1 MDEKLGPLYE
11 SLKAHPSLRRQV
23 FGIPKDRWIKN
34 VTTDTKAATGLYDA
48 LVDAGEIKE
57 SSLNDFLGKIG
68 HGAVVAPAVDPPTK
82 ILLPTPRPA
91 GDPAMDALDPSLTQ
105 HAPSAVQEKPGI
117 IQTFKDT
124 WGGTKQFVEP
134 LIQHGKDI
142 AKGIQRGWAQ
152 GEAIQKA
159 PLTDL
164 ATGSEKV
171 DFKGIAEANRKVKD
185 MGQTGAEADFA
196 TSTGPM
202 DDITDYAKMVLP
214 VVSESIATL
223 IRSGAEEAGVGA
235 ATGAGLG
242 SVVPGV
248 GTVAGAGTG
257 AAAGMAQAGYNME
270 LYASIM
276 DGLEEKG
283 IDTGD
288 EAQLKAAFADKSL
301 MEPILSKANKR
312 AAIIAGVDLVGGAA
326 ANSAGRALRAVEHV
340 SPLGKILSRTAKI
353 AGKADDALTGG
364 TGEAAAQLAT
374 EGKINPQEVALEA
387 LGEAPIAGAI
397 RTGLGVGSQ
406 PPAQLGGIPTQP
418 ADPNDPQF
426 VEAEDV
432 DGNGRKMVRVD
443 SKDKIP
449 PNAQSVTEFSDKAGN
464 KTYAYFE
471 PIETINIDASETTA
485 PQSEGAVGGD
495 VNPDMGIPGLAENQ
509 DVVEGEIPVTEENRA
524 VEEAAPNEPMQHGQK
539 VSGTFY
545 RADSGFVNDREKTAQ
560 DVLDYEADENEN
572 EDAQIAREKIKES
585 GIDLSGVSNRE
596 IVWVTRDRE
605 SAARYGDDVE
615 NLDISDATVIIP
627 DDGDG
632 GMLLLLNRKPN
643 ESPPPTPLPQPTNAG
658 PTPSAPE
665 TEPNGTAG
673 VSAEVVA
680 EEPIVDTG
688 VQSEAGGSEA
698 PGGLKTQAQFVSEGI
713 EKREQILKSEKERI
727 EKAISDKKEGK
738 ITPKEATRTINDA
751 KHQMHL
757 AHREI
762 EGSNS
767 YIKNHHKDLVA
778 GMLNPVYD
786 YSGDPIGYNDN
797 GPIYPEIA
805 TSGYAKA
812 ISEGRITSE
821 KAAEIIKSTGLEVP
835 PDIRPLPP
843 NEPPPPTPLP
853 QQTNPEPAGTDG
865 VSAEVVAQEPI
876 VDSEGVEGDGGV
888 AKSDET
894 ETIQQGYARKAI
906 SDFLKNGGSY
916 QINEGADGVTLSL
929 SEKQVRSANGFKGG
943 ESIIPH
949 PDANIE
955 FTKEELKELRQ
966 IEADK
971 KLGDI
976 DGLEY
981 AKRKRELA
989 NKIFSR
995 ALQEKSS
1002 TQPTPKTPPI
1012 KESAETKLKSAFNKW
1027 KSGEQNL
1034 GAVFDP
1040 KSGYARD
1047 KELLKAIIQ
1056 YAKDKAIQTYDA
1068 FKAMLEE
1075 NGVYDASK
1083 DKDWREVYD
1092 GVVGP
1097 PTSEQPP
1104 GQKQSES
1111 GETKKSRLAE
1121 RAVEGDNSEDF
1132 NDRME
1137 ELGYSYEVAN
1147 RKRSGEIA
1155 KKLIADYGWEKV
1167 LEGIRTGQ
1175 ITGAPA
1181 TRAFGDIIDI
1191 LGAKLNDAKTP
1202 EEFEEALAEQAKL
1215 VREFSLRQTE
1225 LGQGAQATYDVYLEN
1240 DFKFN
1245 LASMVEGYRAAGG
1258 VMDAETMAKF
1268 KGLEQEIKDLTK
1280 KLEENEEAR
1289 QKAEEALVL
1298 NAYTESTERQDKG
1311 APKTSKAIRDL
1322 ADRIEK
1328 KMKLSRPEFI
1338 NSSSPGALAWDAAVD
1353 ALVLAMRGTATV
1365 AEAVEIG
1372 LKKFRE
1378 SEWYKSVSKETQKKA
1393 EDAFALQYAES
1404 KAPEPEYIDNK
1415 VKVTRG
1421 GIAALV
1427 RQGYN
1432 TIDKLTDKVHEMLG
1446 QPELTK
1452 RQVRDAITKYGKTIN
1467 QSKDEIQ
1474 KKVREITRIG
1484 RLVSQLEDARR
1495 KIRPLKSGLQ
1505 RDKLVE
1511 EERRLQRLLNDA
1523 LKELPPTDA
1532 DLSKAIKTALD
1543 GVKSRLKNQIEDLN
1557 AQIAKKERIARSQK
1571 KTAYDAEA
1579 TALKEQ
1585 RDTLQAT
1592 LDDLVGKAEITDEQ
1606 KIKNAL
1612 EAVEKSLAEYQ
1623 RRIDQKDFSSF
1634 QKEPG
1639 PENEELKKARAER
1652 DKLKEEYELLKNGPP
1667 KTKEQIANE
1676 TAIRN
1681 AEASIE
1687 ELDRRIKE
1695 KDFSTKEKGSIP
1707 ESEEL
1712 KTLRAIK
1719 EAKEKELANLK
1730 KEAFPPKSPE
1740 QLKLD
1745 RLQAQLDNLLQGQI
1759 PDSKDKVADS
1769 PEAKALKDQIQKAKE
1784 ALGLVAAKRTQD
1796 EIAYDNTLK
1805 ATKKRLEETE
1815 RRVAQKELDEA
1826 GKKAKQFGPEL
1837 DALRKRQKEAQE
1849 ALEALK
1855 KEAGIIEAEKLAQY
1869 KTRAQEAIDE
1879 YNRRIKEGDFSAK
1892 EKDPLAKL
1900 DAEALKLRAEKI
1912 RAKEDYLKALEHA
1925 RKGQEKWHTNF
1936 VYNVARSMQAIL
1948 ATGEASF
1955 IGIQNAMLVARKIL
1969 FNRKGSAQDFK
1980 DMFFSTIS
1988 PKYSKELIQTIK
2000 AQPWYHELKESGLT
2014 LIDDFLP
2021 ENLQN
2026 EMVHIPLSEKIWKI
2040 VEYPARLLTFGD
2052 MPWQVKKDL
2061 VGDLWKRGNAL
2072 EAIERASN
2080 AFGNNIRVAEFMRG
2094 RDMLLKKGITFEDN
2108 PEAYKELATGINT
2121 MTARTRLG
2129 KGEHITKWLNLLFFS
2144 ARNWASVLKQLP
2156 PLSFYHFGKMT
2167 QGADRARVTIKPQT
2181 IKIAGKS
2188 IKIPGR
2194 SFSVPKEASPIQKM
2208 YMQNFMSWF
2217 ALTAG
2222 LVGTAALI
2230 SHAGDD
2236 DDKDERPIVELDPT
2250 SAAAGK
2256 VRFGDQ
2262 YFDPWGGR
2270 QQQVVFMARIIA
2282 DILMY
2287 YGLTDHSYKTMLSGE
2302 EKTLGESM
2310 YVPTKGELALN
2321 MMRNKASPAAGMF
2334 YDWMGS
2340 VYDADKDERTLNGRE
2355 LDLMENYKD
2364 TFIPM
2369 YWPSVVET
2377 AKEQPAL
2384 TAMFLSGLGSIGMST
2399 QTIKPAEKTTA
2410 QSLEETL
2417 HPGKAEQD
2425 QAKSRL
2431 KKAIESLDVNNAK
2444 RNLEASG
2451 VSLHDLA
2458 KEIADEQ
2465 GPLLKGEKPYVKRTI
2480 EGAALDPTRDDTVYT
2495 KEAGVIPVKEK
2506 LTTYL
2511 PIVRIEAEKLK
2522 NKKKSALRFLNKIKP
2537 KDDLTDYQLYYR
2549 E

>member
-1 MDEKLGPLYE
+1 MEEFRENPRKRLYRSLINSTDNDIKNEFKQFSFNKFE
-11 SLKAHPSLRRQV
+11 SLLGENPDFQKDVFEIMADRGLAKDRESFDREFTGKPVATPSQV
-23 FGIPKDRWIKN
+23 EEPPTKVLLPVPRGEADPTRDAIGMVSTGIPAEPAIDQVAINEKKDAERSWWEK
-34 VTTDTKAATGLYDA
+34 TKDFGKQAKALGERVMEKAGDVASGANRAILKTPSGILKTAQEFATGLANSVGADERASDAFAYKVADVYDKWLDESEFA
-48 LVDAGEIKE
+48 KE
-57 SSLNDFLGKIG
+57 YI
-68 HGAVVAPAVDPPTK
+68 A
-82 ILLPTPRPA
+82 
-91 GDPAMDALDPSLTQ
+91 DPS
-105 HAPSAVQEKPGI
+105 
-117 IQTFKDT
+117 
-124 WGGTKQFVEP
+124 
-134 LIQHGKDI
+134 
-142 AKGIQRGWAQ
+142 
-152 GEAIQKA
+152 
-159 PLTDL
+159 
-164 ATGSEKV
+164 
-171 DFKGIAEANRKVKD
+171 
-185 MGQTGAEADFA
+185 
-196 TSTGPM
+196 
-202 DDITDYAKMVLP
+202 
-214 VVSESIATL
+214 
-223 IRSGAEEAGVGA
+223 
-235 ATGAGLG
+235 
-242 SVVPGV
+242 
-248 GTVAGAGTG
+248 
-257 AAAGMAQAGYNME
+257 
-270 LYASIM
+270 
-276 DGLEEKG
+276 
-283 IDTGD
+283 
-288 EAQLKAAFADKSL
+288 
-301 MEPILSKANKR
+301 
-312 AAIIAGVDLVGGAA
+312 
-326 ANSAGRALRAVEHV
+326 
-340 SPLGKILSRTAKI
+340 
-353 AGKADDALTGG
+353 
-364 TGEAAAQLAT
+364 
-374 EGKINPQEVALEA
+374 
-387 LGEAPIAGAI
+387 
-397 RTGLGVGSQ
+397 RTGLAADIGSGIGQIASMIAAGPGGASASLAKNPGLWKAVSQKFLTPASGVAFSQVFSSEYDNMIKKGESDGTAFKQALSNAMVALPLESIPLINLAERMKAVNPTLTRKVMNTVAQGMDEGTQETIQQIFSNLSNNELARLDSSLTDWSDGVVQSGEVGGIIGLMMGALAGAKHRKGPPKKLGDIPTVPVSPTDPSFDNESDAPLDNTQQ
-406 PPAQLGGIPTQP
+406 PPMVPPT
-418 ADPNDPQF
+418 
-426 VEAEDV
+426 
-432 DGNGRKMVRVD
+432 
-443 SKDKIP
+443 
-449 PNAQSVTEFSDKAGN
+449 
-464 KTYAYFE
+464 
-471 PIETINIDASETTA
+471 SETTA
-485 PQSEGAVGGD
+485 PQSEGVVGGD
-495 VNPDMGIPGLAENQ
+495 VSQDSTADEVVVDDTEWQAFQDSGTIGPDRLAGMVEDVKAGVPMDQMEPRYQAMVQAAMPQINEMLAAEVPAQEQITPEPTEMGV
-509 DVVEGEIPVTEENRA
+509 DVTERKGTNEQVDKEVAVVGTLSGGRSMAEYLGEDPYEYVDLGDGLSAFVTDGGKIALILDKENPVGDKVFA
-524 VEEAAPNEPMQHGQK
+524 EKSFSKDGVFKEPNSENVKMVAEANGQN
-539 VSGTFY
+539 T
-545 RADSGFVNDREKTAQ
+545 D
-560 DVLDYEADENEN
+560 
-572 EDAQIAREKIKES
+572 EKIGRLK
-585 GIDLSGVSNRE
+585 I
-596 IVWVTRDRE
+596 
-605 SAARYGDDVE
+605 
-615 NLDISDATVIIP
+615 ATER
-627 DDGDG
+627 
-632 GMLLLLNRKPN
+632 LNSRQNTPN
-643 ESPPPTPLPQPTNAG
+643 ESPPTTPLPHPTNAE

-665 TEPNGTAG
+665 TEPN
-673 VSAEVVA
+673 
-680 EEPIVDTG
+680 
-688 VQSEAGGSEA
+688 
-698 PGGLKTQAQFVSEGI
+698 
-713 EKREQILKSEKERI
+713 
-727 EKAISDKKEGK
+727 
-738 ITPKEATRTINDA
+738 
-751 KHQMHL
+751 
-757 AHREI
+757 
-762 EGSNS
+762 
-767 YIKNHHKDLVA
+767 
-778 GMLNPVYD
+778 
-786 YSGDPIGYNDN
+786 
-797 GPIYPEIA
+797 
-805 TSGYAKA
+805 
-812 ISEGRITSE
+812 
-821 KAAEIIKSTGLEVP
+821 
-835 PDIRPLPP
+835 
-843 NEPPPPTPLP
+843 
-853 QQTNPEPAGTDG
+853 GTDG

-929 SEKQVRSANGFKGG
+929 SEEQVRSANGFKGG
-943 ESIIPH
+943 EGITPH

-1432 TIDKLTDKVHEMLG
+1432 TIDKLTDKVHEMLN